1 MSEEC
6 LLHTDSLRSRL
17 LCAGVLYSEL
27 PVVSWAITGS
37 LGVIVAVDCVLS
49 PTDRGNGLASSS
61 RPGEWERGRGG
72 EGERGGGGEGRR
84 GEGGREG
91 ERGRDR
97 EGEEGERRE
106 EYVAAA
112 NPA

>member
-6 LLHTDSLRSRL
+6 LLHTDSLRFRL

-27 PVVSWAITGS
+27 PVVSWAITAGS

-61 RPGEWERGRGG
+61 RPGGRERVGERGRGG
-72 EGERGGGGEGRR
+72 EGGRG
-84 GEGGREG
+84 G
-91 ERGRDR
+91 ERGRGGEIERGKR
-97 EGEEGERRE
+97 ERGGK
-106 EYVAAA
+106 
-112 NPA
+112 NM